1 MKESRVLTGYVFGTL
16 LTLGG
21 LAIALFEDRSSVPR
35 FGVSAALGVPTWVL
49 GVLVLL
55 FGVVVLVRSIRL
67 ARQK

>member
-35 FGVSAALGVPTWVL
+35 FGVSDALGVPTWVL